1 MMRGPLMV
9 RFVATDGEV
18 WQGEAV
24 SVLVR
29 TTEGDIGILVG
40 HEPFMAALVPHGAEV
55 VGTDGVRH
63 IIAIDS
69 GFISVVD
76 DRVSVLSAFGELA
89 SEISLEQASIELAE
103 MNERVQQAEADE
115 AELRHHRRL
124 LSQVKAA
131 EKQGQISGRSA
142 SS

>member
-1 MMRGPLMV
+1 MMRGPLTV

-69 GFISVVD
+69 GFLSVFANH
-76 DRVSVLSAFGELA
+76 VSVLSAFGELA
-89 SEISLEQASIELAE
+89 EEISVDEARVELAALHAK
-103 MNERVQQAEADE
+103 VQAAEADE
-115 AELRHHRRL
+115 REIRKYRKLQ
-124 LSQVKAA
+124 SQVKAG
-131 EKQGQISGRSA
+131 EKYHELIKRNP
-142 SS
+142 

>member
-1 MMRGPLMV
+1 MMRGPLTV

-69 GFISVVD
+69 GFLSVFANH
-76 DRVSVLSAFGELA
+76 VSVLSAFGELA
-89 SEISLEQASIELAE
+89 EEISQLMYHAQVLMVAKGLTLEDVYSYL
-103 MNERVQQAEADE
+103 
-115 AELRHHRRL
+115 
-124 LSQVKAA
+124 
-131 EKQGQISGRSA
+131 
-142 SS
+142 